1 MRWVGCPPALSAW
14 ESVTTHHSDATK
26 KTILWSDEQRWTSA
40 RWKMPAVEVE
50 LITQNYTVC
59 IFRGS
64 PFPSTAQA
72 WKEWAQRGVTW
83 ASLRSGALGP
93 CQGLVAGLRARLIRG
108 CQDGGMSGLRNW
120 SWISRILHL
129 RPGPCGV
136 ASNYALLLSVV
147 NLIFPQNKKGYSED
161 TLYWLLRHSFQISFH
176 IPL

>member
-1 MRWVGCPPALSAW
+1 MSNVWSTVHCICHVALSHDISWSQLSLSLWMRWVGCPPALSAW

-26 KTILWSDEQRWTSA
+26 KTILRSDEQRWTSA

-83 ASLRSGALGP
+83 ASQRSRAFGP

-108 CQDGGMSGLRNW
+108 CQDGGMSGLRKQVQNIQNIA
-120 SWISRILHL
+120 SQT
-129 RPGPCGV
+129 RPLWTVIMPCFLQF
-136 ASNYALLLSVV
+136 S
-147 NLIFPQNKKGYSED
+147 
-161 TLYWLLRHSFQISFH
+161 T
-176 IPL
+176 